1 MPRRS
6 SAIALV
12 AACILTA
19 AAGVSAATDVLEM
32 HGSGTTNPSKFF
44 WKVMDLLEERS
55 AAPIKMTYR
64 AVGASIASPEP
75 RRARRLP
82 SKHHRPD
89 PPPHV
94 LTFSFSSPPP
104 AE

>member
-64 AVGASIASPEP
+64 AVGASIAPPNPGARVVSPRSATAP
-75 RRARRLP
+75 KPHPTCSRFP
-82 SKHHRPD
+82 SL
-89 PPPHV
+89 PPPPV
-94 LTFSFSSPPP
+94 
-104 AE
+104 

>member
-64 AVGASIASPEP
+64 AVGASIDRVPRTPARAPSPLE
-75 RRARRLP
+75 A
-82 SKHHRPD
+82 
-89 PPPHV
+89 PPPRPTPRAHV
-94 LTFSFSSPPP
+94 FLLFPP
-104 AE
+104 AV